1 MNLNI
6 KFHFP
11 ISTKHTQFAKGYHS
25 PLVLRTPFQNHP
37 PITRIPPFL
46 KIPHLPT
53 LLANRSS
60 QVFLINRNATVKLSL
75 INTIHVKLFY
85 KENLVDNVYICD
97 LLREKRPIAVKHC
110 FKMRLT
116 AFSLQTLCN
125 IFTSVK

>member
-11 ISTKHTQFAKGYHS
+11 ISTEHTQSAKGYHS
-25 PLVLRTPFQNHP
+25 PSYPVHHFKT
-37 PITRIPPFL
+37 IPPLQGPLSFL

-85 KENLVDNVYICD
+85 KKNLVDNVYICD
-97 LLREKRPIAVKHC
+97 LLREKRPIAVKHFQNAVNC
-110 FKMRLT
+110 VFPADVM
-116 AFSLQTLCN
+116 
-125 IFTSVK
+125 